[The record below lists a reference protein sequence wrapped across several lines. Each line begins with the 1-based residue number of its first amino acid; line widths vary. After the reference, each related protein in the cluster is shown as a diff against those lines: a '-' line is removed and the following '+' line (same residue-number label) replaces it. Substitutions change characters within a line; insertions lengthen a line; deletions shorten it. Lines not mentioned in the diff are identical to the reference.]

1 MKSKG
6 MKINKDILKR
16 IKNGEILLIPLK
28 AISEEGCPDLLD
40 GKNGEIPAAIRHLCV
55 PCAAIGVDE
64 DEERVKVCEKCWKK
78 GSEIIVKE
86 FFGGEINR

>member
-28 AISEEGCPDLLD
+28 AILEE
-40 GKNGEIPAAIRHLCV
+40 
-55 PCAAIGVDE
+55 
-64 DEERVKVCEKCWKK
+64 
-78 GSEIIVKE
+78 
-86 FFGGEINR
+86 